1 LQHFEKSQTATT
13 VWLSFVW
20 GSAYRE
26 CDNSTMPATPILRIV
41 PILPVDN
48 LARAIDFYRRLGFSA
63 HRWQDGDSYAFIK
76 RDSLEL
82 HLRTAPDLI
91 ENQNPCGVYFY
102 LVDGTAA
109 ALEAEFRAAGV
120 KVLSPLTPREW
131 KMNEFVLSD
140 PDGNLLRF
148 GEYLLER

>member
-1 LQHFEKSQTATT
+1 M
-13 VWLSFVW
+13 
-20 GSAYRE
+20 
-26 CDNSTMPATPILRIV
+26 NSTTPATPILRIV
-41 PILPVDN
+41 PILPVHN
-48 LARAIDFYRRLGFSA
+48 LARAIDFYRQLGFSA
-63 HRWQDGDSYAFIK
+63 RRWQDGDGYAFIN
-76 RDSLEL
+76 RDSLEI

-120 KVLSPLTPREW
+120 KVLSPLAPREW

-140 PDGNLLRF
+140 PDLNLLRF
-148 GEYLLER
+148 GESVLEG